1 MRGCLNMADSK
12 RDYIWLFFKGAG
24 MGAADLVPGVSG
36 GTVAF
41 ITGIYARLL
50 AAIKSVDVTVLKM
63 ILKGQIKEAWSHIDG
78 NFLLAVFGGLF
89 TSALAL
95 SKIIA
100 YLLEHHQTF
109 VWSFFFGLII
119 ASFVYIAKQVK
130 RWQLQHI
137 VSCTLGVIIAVMI
150 TSLSPAEAQAQPW
163 FYFAAGS
170 IAICAMILPGISG
183 SFILLLLGMYGHVL
197 TAVNEREFMLIG
209 LFLLGCVC
217 GLMIFSRFLSWLLAR
232 FEQVTFALLAGFLI
246 GSLNMLWPWKKV
258 VSTYVNSSGV
268 EKPLTQ
274 KNISP
279 MEFSQLTGQDAQLG
293 ICIALAVFGLCL
305 ILALDKLSHQD

>member
-1 MRGCLNMADSK
+1 MSKVADSK

-24 MGAADLVPGVSG
+24 MGAADVVPGVSG
-36 GTVAF
+36 GTIAF

-50 AAIKSVDVTVLKM
+50 AAIKNVNVAALQMVLKG
-63 ILKGQIKEAWSHIDG
+63 KIKDAWAHVDG

-89 TSALAL
+89 TSALSLA
-95 SKIIA
+95 KIIT
-100 YLLEHHQTF
+100 YLLDNHQQL

-119 ASFVYIAKQVK
+119 ASFVYIAKQVE
-130 RWQLQHI
+130 RWQLKHI
-137 VSCTLGVIIAVMI
+137 ASCVVGALIALVI

-163 FYFAAGS
+163 FYFVAGS

-197 TAVNEREFMLIG
+197 NAVNDRDFALVG
-209 LFLLGCVC
+209 LFLIGCVC
-217 GLMIFSRFLSWLLAR
+217 GLMMFSRFLSWLLAR
-232 FEQVTFALLAGFLI
+232 FEQVTFALLSGFLI

-258 VSTYVNSSGV
+258 VTTYVNSSGV
-268 EKPLTQ
+268 EKPLMQ

-279 MEFSQLTGQDAQLG
+279 MEFTQVTGQDAQLLL
-293 ICIALAVFGLCL
+293 CSVLAVVGLML

>member
-1 MRGCLNMADSK
+1 MSNRADSK

-50 AAIKSVDVTVLKM
+50 AAIKSVDVAVLKM
-63 ILKGQIKEAWSHIDG
+63 VLKGQIKDAWSHIDG

-89 TSALAL
+89 TSALSL

-100 YLLEHHQTF
+100 YLLENHQTF

-119 ASFVYIAKQVK
+119 ASFVYIAKQVE
-130 RWQLQHI
+130 RWQVQHI
-137 VSCTLGVIIAVMI
+137 VSCLVGVAVAVMI

-163 FYFAAGS
+163 FYFIAGS

-197 TAVNEREFMLIG
+197 TALNDREVFLIG
-209 LFLLGCVC
+209 LFLLGCIC
-217 GLMIFSRFLSWLLAR
+217 GLMVFSRFLSWLLAR
-232 FEQVTFALLAGFLI
+232 YEQVTFALLAGFLV

-258 VSTYVNSSGV
+258 VSTYVNSSGI
-268 EKPLTQ
+268 EKPLMQ

-279 MEFSQLTGQDAQLG
+279 MEFTQLTGQDAQLA
-293 ICIALAVFGLCL
+293 ICIALAVFGLVL
-305 ILALDKLSHQD
+305 ILALDKLSHQK